1 MPKNIPITVDK
12 LRDVI
17 ESQRCLYGDA
27 PVVVRPEPANPFF
40 IKAANHYILDCQR
53 DVDMAEDGITLKTL
67 SEALKGLPGHARVM
81 SEDRIRNNT
90 EIGFYSPEEGFVA
103 TLMANEI
110 GRKRIQAA

>member
-1 MPKNIPITVDK
+1 M
-12 LRDVI
+12 
-17 ESQRCLYGDA
+17 
-27 PVVVRPEPANPFF
+27 
-40 IKAANHYILDCQR
+40 ANHYILDCQR